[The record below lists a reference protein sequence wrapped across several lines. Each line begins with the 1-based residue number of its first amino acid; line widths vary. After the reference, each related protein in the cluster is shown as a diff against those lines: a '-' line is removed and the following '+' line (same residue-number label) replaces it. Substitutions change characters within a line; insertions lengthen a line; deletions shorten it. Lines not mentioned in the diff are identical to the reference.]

1 MRGARYGVQGVT
13 CIPLPIFSAPRTTD
27 QFKKRLKEKPAPRN
41 NPMTTNV
48 CAGIDIGGTNSE
60 IGLIDR
66 DGNLLHSSRLSTRAY
81 AEPELFAKDLVSEI
95 QKGLA
100 ATGATLRGI
109 GIGAP
114 SANYYTG
121 CIDRAPNLPW
131 PGIIPL
137 AKLVSDE
144 AKTVCVITN
153 DANAAALGEQLFGAA
168 KFMHNFLVVTLGT
181 GLGSGFIANNEVIYG
196 HDGFAGEL
204 GHVIAERNGR
214 LCNCG
219 RKGCLETYVSATGI
233 VTTAKEWLEFEGEDS
248 LLKKI
253 PVTELESRHISE
265 AAAKGDLLALRLLD
279 YTAEMLGIALANTA
293 AITSPSHIFLYGGL
307 AKAGD
312 LLLVPTRRYFEENL
326 LRNYSGKITIEL
338 SGLPDNAAVLGAA
351 ALAWKELRD

>member
-1 MRGARYGVQGVT
+1 MKTY
-13 CIPLPIFSAPRTTD
+13 
-27 QFKKRLKEKPAPRN
+27 
-41 NPMTTNV
+41 V

-66 DGNLLHSSRLSTRAY
+66 EGNLLFTARLSTRAY
-81 AEPELFAKDLVSEI
+81 PLPALFAKDLAVAVN
-95 QKGLA
+95 KGLQE
-100 ATGATLRGI
+100 TGTLLKGI

-121 CIDRAPNLPW
+121 SIDRAPNMPW

-137 AKLVSDE
+137 AKMMKDE
-144 AKTVCVITN
+144 TQVPCVITN

-168 KFMHNFLVVTLGT
+168 KFMRDFVVVTLGT
-181 GLGSGFIANNEVIYG
+181 GLGSGFVTNNEVIYG

-204 GHVIAERNGR
+204 GHVIVERNGR

-248 LLKKI
+248 RLKKI
-253 PVTELESRHISE
+253 PVQQLESRHIAE
-265 AAAKGDLLALRLLD
+265 AAAKGDLLALRIIN
-279 YTAEMLGIALANTA
+279 YTAELLGLALANMV

-307 AKAGD
+307 AKAGE
-312 LLLVPTRRYFEENL
+312 LLLAPTRRYFEENL
-326 LRNYSGKITIEL
+326 LRNYSGKVTIEL

-351 ALAWKELRD
+351 ALAWKEVKE